1 MAGAKDNSGK
11 AKEIMGLLATEYPH
25 PRTELDYSNPLEL
38 LVATILSAQ
47 STDKTINTVTKN
59 LFKKY
64 RTPKDYAGADQKTFE
79 QEIRSSGF
87 YHNKAKNII
96 LSAKILVERYG
107 SKVPNTMED
116 LLTLPGVARKTAN
129 IVLSNAYGIA
139 SGIAVDTH
147 VKRLS
152 FRLGLTKET
161 DPVKIEKDLMAII
174 PKEYWITTN
183 QRMVLLGRY
192 VCLARKP
199 LCDKCVLNK
208 ACPSAYKV

>member
-1 MAGAKDNSGK
+1 MTGVKDDSGK
-11 AKEIMGLLATEYPH
+11 AIEIMSLLAREYPH

-38 LVATILSAQ
+38 LIATILSAQ
-47 STDKTINTVTKN
+47 STDKTINIVTKD

-64 RTPKDYAGADQKTFE
+64 KTPKDYAAANLLTFE

-96 LSAKILVERYG
+96 ATAQILVEKYD
-107 SKVPNTMED
+107 SKVPNTMDD

-129 IVLSNAYGIA
+129 IVLANAYGIA

-161 DPVKIEKDLMAII
+161 DPVKIEKDLMAVI
-174 PKEYWITTN
+174 PKEYWVTTN

-192 VCLARKP
+192 VCTARKP
-199 LCDKCVLNK
+199 NCDKCVLNK
-208 ACPSAYKV
+208 VCPSAYKV